1 MSSLQILLLVV
12 TAGISTA
19 AVTSTNLDNGA
30 IVNLTTA
37 INQLLS
43 QSTDK
48 CPLTNSRHYGIVSD
62 TRDVLTGFMQLMFTS
77 HLLSA
82 DSGANDKELRNSI
95 EQLKVAVQKE
105 MLRMSTKIDSLAN
118 IVYNI
123 TSTDWNRNETNVP
136 STSNLQ
142 HSCEDIL
149 TKWPS
154 SPSGYYTIADV
165 NGHVR
170 QVYCHMETL
179 CNKGGG
185 WRRVAHLNMTDSD
198 EVCPEQ
204 FRQYPLANDQSDH
217 KGIRACGRPASSG
230 GSCAAI
236 KFSSSGFEYSEVCG
250 KVIGYQKGVP
260 DAGNVGGSRTIDSI
274 YADGISL
281 THGSPRK
288 HIWTFVVGKT
298 VSNQCPCGSN
308 PVTLP
313 SFVGSNYYCEIGT
326 QGQSYKVDK
335 FYSND
340 SLWDGEG
347 CGTSET
353 LCCERDLIPWFY
365 RDLGYSTT
373 DYIEMRICLNEG
385 TIDEDSPVEQYEI
398 YVK

>member
-1 MSSLQILLLVV
+1 MTIARLKMSSLQILLLVV
-12 TAGISTA
+12 TAT

-37 INQLLS
+37 INQLLT

-48 CPLTNSRHYGIVSD
+48 CPLTNSRDS
-62 TRDVLTGFMQLMFTS
+62 LTDLMQLVFTKQ
-77 HLLSA
+77 LLSEYGCSSDEKLQKNIA
-82 DSGANDKELRNSI
+82 DLKEEIS
-95 EQLKVAVQKE
+95 K
-105 MLRMSTKIDSLAN
+105 MSNHMHSLAN
-118 IVYNI
+118 NI
-123 TSTDWNRNETNVP
+123 TSTGCNAYETNVP
-136 STSNLQ
+136 SPSNVQ

-154 SPSGYYTIADV
+154 SPSGYYLIADV

-217 KGIRACGRPASSG
+217 KGIRACGRPASSVG
-230 GSCAAI
+230 NCTAI
-236 KFSSSGFEYSEVCG
+236 KFPSSGFEYSEVCG
-250 KVIGYQKGVP
+250 KVIGYQFGIP
-260 DAGNVGGSRTIDSI
+260 DAGKVGGSRTIDSI

-288 HIWTFVVGKT
+288 HVWSFLVGQEDHYHW
-298 VSNQCPCGSN
+298 NLCPCGSSSAS
-308 PVTLP
+308 LP
-313 SFVGSNYYCEIGT
+313 TFVGSHYYCEAGCHDESAIL
-326 QGQSYKVDK
+326 QK
-335 FYSND
+335 FYSD
-340 SLWDGEG
+340 DRLWDGKD
-347 CGTSET
+347 CGTHET
-353 LCCERDLIPWFY
+353 VCCQRDLIPWFY

-373 DYIEMRICLNEG
+373 DYIEMRICLSEG

>member
-1 MSSLQILLLVV
+1 MVCIIATMSALQSLLFILIL
-12 TAGISTA
+12 TAGT
-19 AVTSTNLDNGA
+19 VTSTNTDNINDA
-30 IVNLTTA
+30 IFNLTAA
-37 INQLLS
+37 INQLLTA
-43 QSTDK
+43 QSATDK
-48 CPLTNSRHYGIVSD
+48 CLMTNSHD
-62 TRDVLTGFMQLMFTS
+62 TLTDLMQLVLTKQ
-77 HLLSA
+77 LLSA
-82 DSGANDKELRNSI
+82 DGYKCDEELKKSI
-95 EQLKVAVQKE
+95 RELTATVSS
-105 MLRMSTKIDSLAN
+105 MSSKIDSLTK
-118 IVYNI
+118 IVHDNI
-123 TSTDWNRNETNVP
+123 TGTGNEEETNVP

-154 SPSGYYTIADV
+154 SPSGYYLIADV

-204 FRQYPLANDQSDH
+204 FRQYSQNGVH
-217 KGIRACGRPASSG
+217 ACGRPVSSG

-236 KFSSSGFEYSEVCG
+236 KFPSSGFEYSEVCG

-260 DAGNVGGSRTIDSI
+260 DGANNLGTHTIDSI

-288 HIWTFVVGKT
+288 HIWSFVVGPSEKG
-298 VSNQCPCGSN
+298 VWNHCPCASTLD
-308 PVTLP
+308 PDTLP
-313 SFVGSNYYCEIGT
+313 LFVGSNYYCEAGCHDAAIV
-326 QGQSYKVDK
+326 SK
-335 FYSND
+335 FYSD
-340 SLWDGEG
+340 DRLWDGQS
-347 CGTSET
+347 CGKGET
-353 LCCERDLIPWFY
+353 LCCQRDFIPWFY
-365 RDLGYSTT
+365 SNLGYSTT

-385 TIDEDSPVEQYEI
+385 TSDEDSPVEQYEI